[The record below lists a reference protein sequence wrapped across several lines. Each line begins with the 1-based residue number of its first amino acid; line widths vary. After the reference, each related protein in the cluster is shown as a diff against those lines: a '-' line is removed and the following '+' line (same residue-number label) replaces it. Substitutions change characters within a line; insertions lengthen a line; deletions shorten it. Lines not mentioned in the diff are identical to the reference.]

1 MEDESLKLKKA
12 RQKMND
18 ALGLKESNS
27 ITPEPKLKT
36 KKQKNKAKKRVDK
49 ITRRVERKYDSG
61 DLSTTE
67 NMAAARTKE
76 GNLIDTRKQKRK
88 DYLVAFAN
96 ELAPAEQSGQYKGA
110 AFGKGPKPTS
120 SEASIAGAQA
130 AVDDKRAETAKN
142 EQQYSDI
149 FKGLQDV
156 SNDKLLN
163 NFSYD
168 TGVSGLNKN
177 TDSNPSSFM
186 KKEYFKKRG
195 Y

>member
-1 MEDESLKLKKA
+1 MEDESLELKKA

-49 ITRRVERKYDSG
+49 ITRRVERKYDAG
-61 DLSTTE
+61 DLSTAE
-67 NMAAARTKE
+67 NMRAARTKE
-76 GNLIDTRKQKRK
+76 GNLINTRKQKRK

-110 AFGKGPKPTS
+110 AFGQGPKPTS

-149 FKGLQDV
+149 FKGLENV

>member
-1 MEDESLKLKKA
+1 MEDESLELKKS

-36 KKQKNKAKKRVDK
+36 KKQKNKAKKRLDK
-49 ITRRVERKYDSG
+49 ITRRIKRKYDAG
-61 DLSTTE
+61 DLITTE

-76 GNLIDTRKQKRK
+76 GNLIDTRRKKRK

-110 AFGKGPKPTS
+110 AFGEGPKTTS

-130 AVDDKRAETAKN
+130 AVDDKKAETAKN

-149 FKGLQDV
+149 FKGLQDI

-163 NFSYD
+163 NFSL
-168 TGVSGLNKN
+168 GVSGLNKN

-186 KKEYFKKRG
+186 RKEYNKKRG

>member
-12 RQKMND
+12 RQAMND

-36 KKQKNKAKKRVDK
+36 KKQKNKAKRRVDK
-49 ITRRVERKYDSG
+49 ISRRVERKYDSG
-61 DLSTTE
+61 DVSTTE

-76 GNLIDTRKQKRK
+76 GKLIDTRRQKRK

-110 AFGKGPKPTS
+110 AFGKGPKP
-120 SEASIAGAQA
+120 EGKEVSISGAQA
-130 AVDDKRAETAKN
+130 EIDDKKAATEKN
-142 EQQYSDI
+142 EQQYLDI
-149 FKGLQDV
+149 FKGLENV

-168 TGVSGLNKN
+168 TGTYGLNKN
-177 TDSNPSSFM
+177 TDSNPSTFM
-186 KKEYFKKRG
+186 KKEYYKKRG